1 MADQAVAGAGAHSDF
16 NGDGY
21 GDLVLTDT
29 TATVDGAYSA
39 GYVAVVYG
47 SAKGPDTGHRKIIT
61 QNSLNLGKAGQGGDF
76 GNHTVTGD
84 LDHDGYS
91 DLATMAGSNTI
102 FIVWGGKNG
111 LSTSGAARITGR
123 IPLIGDFNGDGRA
136 DLVTQTTKDS
146 AATLRL
152 GPFSRKGAP
161 KRSVPLN
168 LTPSDP
174 DLLATVAAAGD
185 VTGDGRTD
193 LVVTWS
199 RIYADGDFT
208 PRATVLYRGTKTGT
222 LVKGPR
228 LKDAKGKDIYASSAW
243 FGQVTTA
250 DVNKDGYA
258 DIVLGLPAELIGE
271 PMTPAGGSQI
281 VVSYGGPKGQSTKLK
296 PVRINAKAAAL
307 PGSPTFGWDTFGST
321 PVAGDTNGDGY
332 ADIAFTAQL
341 ADERGSVIVLQGSAK
356 GLTAKNS
363 KIFTGLGGAAM
374 LRDTN
379 RDGRADL
386 AIGDERHDT
395 ATVLRGTPDANGG
408 ITTTSPLATFGPA
421 DLGLSESQVGSFAS
435 GFGG

>member
-1 MADQAVAGAGAHSDF
+1 MADQAAAGARAHSDF

-29 TATVDGAYSA
+29 TATVDGAYAA

-61 QNSLNLGKAGQGGDF
+61 QNSLNLGKAGQGGGF

-102 FIVWGGKNG
+102 FIVWGSKNG

-161 KRSVPLN
+161 KRSATLN

-208 PRATVLYRGTKTGT
+208 PRATILYRGTKTGT

-258 DIVLGLPAELIGE
+258 DIVLGLPTELIGE

-307 PGSPTFGWDTFGST
+307 PGSPTFAWDTFGST

-395 ATVLRGTPDANGG
+395 ATVLRGTPGADGG

>member
-1 MADQAVAGAGAHSDF
+1 MADQAAAGARAHSDF

-29 TATVDGAYSA
+29 RATVEGAYAA

-61 QNSLNLGKAGQGGDF
+61 QNSLNLGKAGQGGSF
-76 GNHTVTGD
+76 GDHTVTGD
-84 LDHDGYS
+84 LNHDGYS
-91 DLATMAGSNTI
+91 DLATTAGRNTI
-102 FIVWGGKNG
+102 FVVWGGKKG
-111 LSTSGAARITGR
+111 LSLSGAARITGS

-136 DLVTQTTKDS
+136 DLVTQTTMYS
-146 AATLRL
+146 TATLRL

-161 KRSVPLN
+161 KRSTTLN

-199 RIYADGDFT
+199 RIYGDEEYT

-228 LKDAKGKDIYASSAW
+228 LKDAKGKDIYASNAW
-243 FGQVTTA
+243 SGQVTTG

-258 DIVLGLPAELIGE
+258 DIVLGLPYELIGE
-271 PMTPAGGSQI
+271 PMTPPGGAQI

-341 ADERGSVIVLQGSAK
+341 ADERGSVVVLQGSAK

-363 KIFTGLGGAAM
+363 KIFTGLGGEAI

-386 AIGDERHDT
+386 AIGDWKQKT
-395 ATVLRGTPDANGG
+395 ATVLRGTPGADGG

-421 DLGLSESQVGSFAS
+421 DLGLSASQVGSFAS
-435 GFGG
+435 GFGR